1 MSVLLFFMLSI
12 MSLGTGGA
20 SPVWDRSPSH
30 GLILKMHPLTFLF
43 TLSWRITMDYRHLK
57 YFMEVAEQKSFSKAA
72 RNLHISQSAISRMI
86 KSLEDEL
93 GVVLF
98 IRNAKTV
105 EITAPGTIFLN
116 YAKRCLF
123 IFEHLKSDFENE
135 FNLKQDT
142 IEIGLPPITDA
153 HVFAKLLGEFKK
165 NYPQIA
171 IKLYEHGS
179 KVIETSV
186 QEGVIDVGIICTIP
200 NNEFESFFLSEDEMC
215 VVMPKGYPLEE
226 HPVVPMKLLADYPL
240 VLYRDDFNMHDD
252 IMSNCKKIGFTPK
265 IVFETSQR
273 ELMLQTV
280 ASGLGVAILPSR
292 LCPANSEES
301 KVVTR
306 VMTEPRMTHHL
317 YAIWKKGRY
326 LSRAARLWIEFTKD
340 HLTLLNDPRKIDD
353 MMRK

>member
-1 MSVLLFFMLSI
+1 
-12 MSLGTGGA
+12 
-20 SPVWDRSPSH
+20 
-30 GLILKMHPLTFLF
+30 
-43 TLSWRITMDYRHLK
+43 MDYRHLK

-86 KSLEDEL
+86 KSLEEEL
-93 GVVLF
+93 GVTLF

-105 EITAPGTIFLN
+105 EITAPGTIFQN
-116 YAKRCLF
+116 NAMRCLLDF
-123 IFEHLKSDFENE
+123 VHLKSDFEHD

-165 NYPQIA
+165 TYPQIA

-179 KVIETSV
+179 KVIESSV

-200 NNEFESFFLSEDEMC
+200 NKDFESFFLSEDEMC

-226 HPVVPMKLLADYPL
+226 HKEVPMKLLADYPL
-240 VLYRDDFNMHDD
+240 VLYRDDFNLHDD
-252 IMSNCKKIGFTPK
+252 ILANCKKIGFTPK
-265 IVFETSQR
+265 VVFETSQR

-280 ASGLGVAILPSR
+280 MSGLGVAILPSR
-292 LCPANSEES
+292 LCPANSENS

-326 LSRAARLWIEFTKD
+326 LSRAARLWIKFTKD
-340 HLTLLNDPRKIDD
+340 HLTLLNVDTKLDEGI
-353 MMRK
+353 KE

>member
-1 MSVLLFFMLSI
+1 
-12 MSLGTGGA
+12 
-20 SPVWDRSPSH
+20 
-30 GLILKMHPLTFLF
+30 
-43 TLSWRITMDYRHLK
+43 MDYRHLK
-57 YFMEVAEQKSFSKAA
+57 YYMELAEKKIISKAA
-72 RNLHISQSAISRMI
+72 PNLHISQSGISRMI

-186 QEGVIDVGIICTIP
+186 QEGVIDVGIICTIVGFFCSFP
-200 NNEFESFFLSEDEMC
+200 YMEFESFFLSEDEMC

>member
-1 MSVLLFFMLSI
+1 
-12 MSLGTGGA
+12 
-20 SPVWDRSPSH
+20 
-30 GLILKMHPLTFLF
+30 
-43 TLSWRITMDYRHLK
+43 MDYRHLK

-86 KSLEDEL
+86 KSLEEEL
-93 GVVLF
+93 GVTLF

-123 IFEHLKSDFENE
+123 VFEHLKSDFENE

-165 NYPQIA
+165 TYPQIA

-179 KVIETSV
+179 KVIESSV

-200 NNEFESFFLSEDEMC
+200 NKDFESFFLSEDEMC
-215 VVMPKGYPLEE
+215 VVMPKGYPKE
-226 HPVVPMKLLADYPL
+226 VPMKLLADYPL
-240 VLYRDDFNMHDD
+240 VLYRDDFNLHDD
-252 IMSNCKKIGFTPK
+252 ILANCKKIGFTPK
-265 IVFETSQR
+265 VVFETSQR

-280 ASGLGVAILPSR
+280 MSGLGVAILPSR
-292 LCPANSEES
+292 LCPANSENS

-326 LSRAARLWIEFTKD
+326 LSRAARLWIKFTKD
-340 HLTLLNDPRKIDD
+340 HLTLLNVDTKLDEGI
-353 MMRK
+353 KE

>member
-1 MSVLLFFMLSI
+1 
-12 MSLGTGGA
+12 
-20 SPVWDRSPSH
+20 
-30 GLILKMHPLTFLF
+30 
-43 TLSWRITMDYRHLK
+43 MDYRHLK
-57 YFMEVAEQKSFSKAA
+57 YFMEVAEQKSSRKAA

-86 KSLEDEL
+86 KSLEEEL
-93 GVVLF
+93 GVTLF

-105 EITAPGTIFLN
+105 EITAPGTIFYN

-123 IFEHLKSDFENE
+123 VFEHLKSDFENE

-153 HVFAKLLGEFKK
+153 HVFAKLLGEFKRT
-165 NYPQIA
+165 YPQIA

-179 KVIETSV
+179 KVIESSV
-186 QEGVIDVGIICTIP
+186 QEGIIDVGIICTIP
-200 NNEFESFFLSEDEMC
+200 NKDFESFFLSEDEMC

-226 HPVVPMKLLADYPL
+226 NREVPMKLLADYPL
-240 VLYRDDFNMHDD
+240 VLYRDDFNLHDD
-252 IMSNCKKIGFTPK
+252 ILTNCKKIGFTPK
-265 IVFETSQR
+265 VVFETSQR

-292 LCPANSEES
+292 LCPANSEDS
-301 KVVTR
+301 RVVTR

-317 YAIWKKGRY
+317 YAIWKKGRF

-340 HLTLLNDPRKIDD
+340 HLTMLNDDKKLDD
-353 MMRK
+353 EMRK

>member
-1 MSVLLFFMLSI
+1 
-12 MSLGTGGA
+12 
-20 SPVWDRSPSH
+20 
-30 GLILKMHPLTFLF
+30 
-43 TLSWRITMDYRHLK
+43 MDYRHLK
-57 YFMEVAEQKSFSKAA
+57 YFMEVAQQKSFSKAA

-93 GVVLF
+93 GVTLF

-105 EITAPGTIFLN
+105 EITAPGTIFYN

-123 IFEHLKSDFENE
+123 VFEHLKSDFENE

-153 HVFAKLLGEFKK
+153 HVFAKLLGEFKRT
-165 NYPQIA
+165 YPQIA

-179 KVIETSV
+179 KVIESSV
-186 QEGVIDVGIICTIP
+186 QEGIIDVGIICTIP
-200 NNEFESFFLSEDEMC
+200 NKDFESFFLSEDEMC

-226 HPVVPMKLLADYPL
+226 NREVPMKLLADYPL
-240 VLYRDDFNMHDD
+240 VLYRDDFNLHDD
-252 IMSNCKKIGFTPK
+252 ILANCKKIGFTPK
-265 IVFETSQR
+265 VVFETSQR

-292 LCPANSEES
+292 LCPANSEDS
-301 KVVTR
+301 RVVTR

-317 YAIWKKGRY
+317 YAIWKK
-326 LSRAARLWIEFTKD
+326 
-340 HLTLLNDPRKIDD
+340 
-353 MMRK
+353 

>member
-1 MSVLLFFMLSI
+1 
-12 MSLGTGGA
+12 
-20 SPVWDRSPSH
+20 
-30 GLILKMHPLTFLF
+30 
-43 TLSWRITMDYRHLK
+43 MDYRHLK

-105 EITAPGTIFLN
+105 EITAPGIIFLN

-226 HPVVPMKLLADYPL
+226 HQVVPMKLLADYPL

-252 IMSNCKKIGFTPK
+252 IMTNCKKIGFTPK